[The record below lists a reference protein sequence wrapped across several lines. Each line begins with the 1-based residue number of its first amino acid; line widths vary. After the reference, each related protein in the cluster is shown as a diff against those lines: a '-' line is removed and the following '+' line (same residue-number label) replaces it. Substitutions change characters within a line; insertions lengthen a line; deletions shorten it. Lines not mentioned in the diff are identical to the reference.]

1 MKSLKS
7 TKRIAMVFAAV
18 ILAMLM
24 GSAAVFAADANN
36 DGYDD
41 ETGQPINPGAV
52 PQFPENGAHVSKIV
66 KYNDHQNFD
75 LTFNYEATATQ
86 VTLTQTWD
94 GTKTETT
101 KTQPTTVCPAVTI
114 SPIRVVVDA
123 NTTYSD
129 AGIRVPKANMSDT
142 ELAANTQGV
151 ITFGSG
157 SSTGAAAFP
166 HAGVYA
172 YTITETGGATTGFNG
187 NASGTDCLTYDD
199 QEYLMRVYV
208 VNGANGLEIEGIT
221 VENEAG
227 QKVARA
233 DILFT
238 NTYIEEADALDVKKL
253 VAGSGADMT
262 KDFNF
267 TVNFTAPSLIR
278 TMPNGDAWDPTQ
290 ITVTKKDSTG
300 QTATTDVTVNASGAA
315 TFTLK
320 HNEEMIFGNLPV
332 GATYTVK
339 ETGLTAT
346 GYTPK
351 GQAVQN
357 AETRDAH
364 VGTRDTDYTSDS
376 AFVGEAENKYTVTN
390 TADDITITGLM
401 LHYMPIIL
409 LAILAIAAVL
419 VYRTVRRRMVAR

>member
-1 MKSLKS
+1 MKSIIK
-7 TKRIAMVFAAV
+7 TKRIAAILMVFILTLMMGTMAA
-18 ILAMLM
+18 
-24 GSAAVFAADANN
+24 FATDANN

-52 PQFPENGAHVSKIV
+52 PSFPEVGAHVSKIV

-75 LTFNYEATATQ
+75 ISFSYAATATQ
-86 VTLTQTWD
+86 DTLTQTWD
-94 GTKTETT
+94 GTKIETT
-101 KTQPTTVCPAVTI
+101 KTQPTEVCPAVTI
-114 SPIRVVVDA
+114 SPIRVVVDS
-123 NTTYSD
+123 NTTYNA

-172 YTITETGGATTGFNG
+172 YTIKETAGSTTGFNG
-187 NASGTDCLTYDD
+187 NAAGTDCLTYDD

-208 VNGANGLEIEGIT
+208 VNGANGLEIQGIT

-238 NTYIEEADALDVKKL
+238 NTYIEEADALNVKKL

-262 KDFNF
+262 KGFNF
-267 TVNFTAPSLIR
+267 SVAFTAPSTIA
-278 TMPNGDAWDPTQ
+278 TMPNGDAWDPTD
-290 ITVTKKDSTG
+290 ITVSK
-300 QTATTDVTVNASGAA
+300 TDASGSAVETTVA
-315 TFTLK
+315 VASDGTVSFTLK

-332 GATYTVK
+332 GATYVVS
-339 ETGLTAT
+339 ETGLATT

-364 VGTRDTDYTSDS
+364 VGARDTDYTSDP
-376 AFVGEAENKYTVTN
+376 AFVGEDENKYTITN
-390 TADDITITGLM
+390 TADDITITGLVIDN
-401 LHYMPIIL
+401 MPIIL
-409 LAILAIAAVL
+409 LAILAVAGVIG
-419 VYRTVRRRMVAR
+419 YRAMRRKMMAR